1 MIFNYFNMGFTL
13 FGVNNNKK
21 ETKLDHFIY
30 ETKLAVLI
38 CPKNFTENSINPDVF
53 YRLKKLY
60 NIKTINMFDRIKGVN
75 KDIIITDH
83 INRSGLSFLVGKTP
97 YKSKPMFPD
106 ISKIY
111 IKEKKD
117 LKNVVHTIG
126 PQNYQKPLTEKG
138 VIFSES
144 IAPVSTV
151 WHYVGVRVRA
161 HGISNVENK
170 TVLKFI

>member
-60 NIKTINMFDRIKGVN
+60 NIKTINIK
-75 KDIIITDH
+75 IIRKVI
-83 INRSGLSFLVGKTP
+83 RF
-97 YKSKPMFPD
+97 
-106 ISKIY
+106 
-111 IKEKKD
+111 
-117 LKNVVHTIG
+117 
-126 PQNYQKPLTEKG
+126 QNMTMILM
-138 VIFSES
+138 
-144 IAPVSTV
+144 
-151 WHYVGVRVRA
+151 
-161 HGISNVENK
+161 
-170 TVLKFI
+170 VL